1 MASNGPGPMP
11 NLLRPANPNQSPA
24 EGAAETD
31 QPHCPGLGKRWMSSP
46 DQSHSRPSRSWAF
59 RAEPRQ
65 NQWPLRLPDQWR
77 VQTLYREVRHPLW
90 QLV

>member
-31 QPHCPGLGKRWMSSP
+31 QPHCPGLGKR
-46 DQSHSRPSRSWAF
+46 
-59 RAEPRQ
+59 
-65 NQWPLRLPDQWR
+65 
-77 VQTLYREVRHPLW
+77 
-90 QLV
+90 